1 MATIEAQ
8 KEHKMNSSPTI
19 ANLAAALCK
28 FQGMVAPSLK
38 DGKNPHFNSRF
49 ATLDSI
55 IETIRASLCE
65 CGLAISQ
72 PSQPTEP
79 GLVAIETVLM
89 HESGEWLSGVVVL
102 PMTKLDPQQAGS
114 AITYG
119 RRYALA
125 AMLGLSQTDDDA
137 ELHRTTET
145 AKRPAPAKA
154 DPISDVR
161 KDISALA
168 MELGAIKHDGFDQP
182 ERRKRSYNKW
192 LHVDSPK
199 DCHDIALLIAYR
211 DELQRRRDEA
221 IGKANR
227 AGEEDSIADCQDV
240 VQ

>member
-1 MATIEAQ
+1 
-8 KEHKMNSSPTI
+8 MNSSPTI

-55 IETIRASLCE
+55 LETIRASLCE

-72 PSQPTEP
+72 PSQPTDP

-137 ELHRTTET
+137 ELHRTTEN

-192 LHVDSPK
+192 LGVDSPK

-211 DELQRRRDEA
+211 DELQRRRDDA

-227 AGEEDSIADCQDV
+227 AGEAESIADCQDV
-240 VQ
+240 VL

>member
-55 IETIRASLCE
+55 IETIRASLCQ

-168 MELGAIKHDGFDQP
+168 MELGAIKFDGFDKP

-192 LHVDSPK
+192 LSVDSPR
-199 DCHDIALLIAYR
+199 DCQDITLLIAYR

-227 AGEEDSIADCQDV
+227 AGEEDSIADCQEV

>member
-55 IETIRASLCE
+55 IETIRASLCQ

-168 MELGAIKHDGFDQP
+168 MELGAIKFDGFDKP

-192 LHVDSPK
+192 LSVDSPR
-199 DCHDIALLIAYR
+199 DCQDITLLIAYR

-240 VQ
+240 VP